1 MCYCTLLRQVQAAS
15 LALRQTDT
23 DKFDSMPLAALSNSG
38 YCRSKLNMN
47 KIIC

>member
-23 DKFDSMPLAALSNSG
+23 DEFDSMPLAALTNSG

-47 KIIC
+47 KIRC